1 MKQESGKIQMAKL
14 ARIKHRQA
22 ELHGE
27 LSEKLAEEALIY
39 DALADGE
46 SVDLRTGRL
55 RPKYSKIALPTDI
68 TAQERAA
75 ALGALRENDL
85 RRRSSR

>member
-27 LSEKLAEEALIY
+27 LSEKLAAEAEIY
-39 DALADGE
+39 HSLAEGE

-55 RPKYSKIALPTDI
+55 RPKYRKVELPTDI
-68 TAQERAA
+68 TAEERALA
-75 ALGALRENDL
+75 IDALSNNNL
-85 RRRSSR
+85 RRKVAR